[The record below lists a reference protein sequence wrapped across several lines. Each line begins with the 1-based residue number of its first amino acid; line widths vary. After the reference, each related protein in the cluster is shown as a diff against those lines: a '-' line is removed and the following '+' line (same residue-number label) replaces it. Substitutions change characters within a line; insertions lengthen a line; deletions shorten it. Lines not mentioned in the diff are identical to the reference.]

1 MPGIKSYL
9 GWGLAGFADAGNMWA
24 ARVPFGET
32 GFRGAVGLSLL
43 AAVPRESRSVAR
55 VDVAYPLAKDVN
67 AKGVEIRV
75 SYRSAGRA
83 FWREPTQISR
93 ARLGSP
99 TTDIF
104 TWP

>member
-1 MPGIKSYL
+1 
-9 GWGLAGFADAGNMWA
+9 MWA
-24 ARVPFGET
+24 AKVPFGAT
-32 GFRGAVGLSLL
+32 GFRGSLGLSLL

-55 VDVAYPLAKDVN
+55 VDIAYPLVQDSR

-83 FWREPTQISR
+83 FWSEPTQIAR